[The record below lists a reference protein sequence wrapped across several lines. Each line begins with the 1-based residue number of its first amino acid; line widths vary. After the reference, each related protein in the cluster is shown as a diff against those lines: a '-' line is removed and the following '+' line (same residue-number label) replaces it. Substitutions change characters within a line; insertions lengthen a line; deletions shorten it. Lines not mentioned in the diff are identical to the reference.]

1 MVHNTSRF
9 SFVEAFCTWPA
20 TGADRDT
27 ELVHKARAEFRRHGG
42 LLRMADAV
50 RSGIH
55 RRTLYAMR
63 DAGQV
68 EVLARGLYRL
78 ADAPPLGNP
87 DLVTVAAKIP
97 HGVVYLISALAFHE
111 MTTQIPH
118 EVCIAVPRNS
128 EPPHL
133 DYPPIRVVRLSQAPY
148 EAGIETHKL
157 DGVAVKVYSRE
168 KTLADCFKHR
178 NEIGLDTVLEAVRM
192 YKAQGRVNADAIL
205 RFASVCRVARV
216 ARPYLESLL

>member
-1 MVHNTSRF
+1 M
-9 SFVEAFCTWPA
+9 A
-20 TGADRDT
+20 TDT
-27 ELVHKARAEFRRHGG
+27 ANGDAKVIQQARAEFRRHGG

-68 EVLARGLYRL
+68 EVLAGGLYRL
-78 ADAPPLGNP
+78 TDAPPLGNP
-87 DLVTVAAKIP
+87 DIVTVAAKVP

-128 EPPHL
+128 EPPRL

-157 DGVAVKVYSRE
+157 DGMAVKVYSRE

-178 NEIGLDTVLEAVRM
+178 NEIGLDTVLEASRM
-192 YKAQGRVNADAIL
+192 YKAQRRVDVDAIL
-205 RFASVCRVARV
+205 HFAAICRMARV
-216 ARPYLESLL
+216 ARPYLEALM